1 MKPVLSPY
9 RYVICFCSCLL
20 IFMSVGLLSNAFPI
34 YFPFIMKE
42 HQFSN
47 TQLSLLTTMRSV
59 TALICMFFTDRYYA
73 RLNLKSGIL
82 LALSCGIISFVIY
95 GTTDSPLLYD
105 IAAAISGI
113 CYGLGGVIPA
123 SLLIHRWFSEHAA
136 SAMGLAASG
145 TGIAS
150 ILGPILITRMVQ
162 SIGLSK
168 TFLTEACLIA
178 AGTLFLLLTVRN
190 EPPAFPEHSDTTSDS
205 TLISA
210 GDDRKAA
217 ISADSSE
224 SGPQLLFLERLRV
237 TAGFFFVGVIGL
249 TSYSSLSMLF
259 TTTGHSIEE
268 VSSVLALLGG
278 MLILGKCSF
287 GLVSDRFDSSNALIC
302 YGLLL
307 LSGQTLCCF
316 SAVSGPLLLR
326 LTLVFFG
333 LGAAIPGVSIP
344 ILTADLCSPADYAKT
359 LKNYQITYTLGGLLT
374 STLPGI
380 LADLTGSY
388 LTSHVLFVFCAAGIL
403 LFLVPVHKRYTCIR
417 SKRLL

>member
-95 GTTDSPLLYD
+95 G
-105 IAAAISGI
+105 
-113 CYGLGGVIPA
+113 
-123 SLLIHRWFSEHAA
+123 
-136 SAMGLAASG
+136 
-145 TGIAS
+145 
-150 ILGPILITRMVQ
+150 IT
-162 SIGLSK
+162 
-168 TFLTEACLIA
+168 
-178 AGTLFLLLTVRN
+178 
-190 EPPAFPEHSDTTSDS
+190 
-205 TLISA
+205 
-210 GDDRKAA
+210 
-217 ISADSSE
+217 DSSE

-237 TAGFFFVGVIGL
+237 
-249 TSYSSLSMLF
+249 
-259 TTTGHSIEE
+259 TTGHSIEE

-278 MLILGKCSF
+278 MLILGKCAF
-287 GLVSDRFDSSNALIC
+287 GLVSDRFGSSNALIC

-403 LFLVPVHKRYTCIR
+403 LFLVPVHK
-417 SKRLL
+417 

>member
-1 MKPVLSPY
+1 MKPALSPY

-59 TALICMFFTDRYYA
+59 TALICMFFTDRYYT
-73 RLNLKSGIL
+73 RLNLKRGIL

-150 ILGPILITRMVQ
+150 ILGPVLITRMVQ

-190 EPPAFPEHSDTTSDS
+190 EAPAFPEHSDTTSDS

-210 GDDRKAA
+210 
-217 ISADSSE
+217 
-224 SGPQLLFLERLRV
+224 
-237 TAGFFFVGVIGL
+237 GVIGL

-287 GLVSDRFDSSNALIC
+287 GLVSDRFGSSNALIC

-316 SAVSGPLLLR
+316 SAVAGPLLLR

-403 LFLVPVHKRYTCIR
+403 LFLVPVHRRY
-417 SKRLL
+417 SKNRFGR

>member
-1 MKPVLSPY
+1 MKSVLSPY

-95 GTTDSPLLYD
+95 G
-105 IAAAISGI
+105 
-113 CYGLGGVIPA
+113 
-123 SLLIHRWFSEHAA
+123 
-136 SAMGLAASG
+136 
-145 TGIAS
+145 
-150 ILGPILITRMVQ
+150 IT
-162 SIGLSK
+162 
-168 TFLTEACLIA
+168 
-178 AGTLFLLLTVRN
+178 
-190 EPPAFPEHSDTTSDS
+190 
-205 TLISA
+205 
-210 GDDRKAA
+210 
-217 ISADSSE
+217 DSSE

-237 TAGFFFVGVIGL
+237 
-249 TSYSSLSMLF
+249 
-259 TTTGHSIEE
+259 TTGHSIEE

-278 MLILGKCSF
+278 MLILGKSSF
-287 GLVSDRFDSSNALIC
+287 GLVSDRFGRLNALIC

>member
-1 MKPVLSPY
+1 MKSVLSPY

-95 GTTDSPLLYD
+95 G
-105 IAAAISGI
+105 
-113 CYGLGGVIPA
+113 
-123 SLLIHRWFSEHAA
+123 
-136 SAMGLAASG
+136 
-145 TGIAS
+145 
-150 ILGPILITRMVQ
+150 IT
-162 SIGLSK
+162 
-168 TFLTEACLIA
+168 
-178 AGTLFLLLTVRN
+178 
-190 EPPAFPEHSDTTSDS
+190 
-205 TLISA
+205 
-210 GDDRKAA
+210 
-217 ISADSSE
+217 DSSE

-237 TAGFFFVGVIGL
+237 
-249 TSYSSLSMLF
+249 
-259 TTTGHSIEE
+259 TTGHSIEE

>member
-150 ILGPILITRMVQ
+150 ILGPVLITRMVQ

-190 EPPAFPEHSDTTSDS
+190 EAPAFPEHSDTTSDS

-210 GDDRKAA
+210 
-217 ISADSSE
+217 
-224 SGPQLLFLERLRV
+224 
-237 TAGFFFVGVIGL
+237 GVIGL

-278 MLILGKCSF
+278 MLILGKCAF
-287 GLVSDRFDSSNALIC
+287 GLVSDRFGSSNALIC

-316 SAVSGPLLLR
+316 SAVAGPLLLR

>member
-1 MKPVLSPY
+1 MKSVLSPY

-95 GTTDSPLLYD
+95 G
-105 IAAAISGI
+105 
-113 CYGLGGVIPA
+113 
-123 SLLIHRWFSEHAA
+123 
-136 SAMGLAASG
+136 
-145 TGIAS
+145 
-150 ILGPILITRMVQ
+150 IT
-162 SIGLSK
+162 
-168 TFLTEACLIA
+168 
-178 AGTLFLLLTVRN
+178 
-190 EPPAFPEHSDTTSDS
+190 
-205 TLISA
+205 
-210 GDDRKAA
+210 
-217 ISADSSE
+217 DSSE

-237 TAGFFFVGVIGL
+237 T
-249 TSYSSLSMLF
+249 TD
-259 TTTGHSIEE
+259 HSIEE

-287 GLVSDRFDSSNALIC
+287 GLVSDRFGSSNALIC

-326 LTLVFFG
+326 LTMVFFG

>member
-1 MKPVLSPY
+1 MKPALSPY

-73 RLNLKSGIL
+73 RLNLKRGIL

-150 ILGPILITRMVQ
+150 ILGPVLITRMVQ

-190 EPPAFPEHSDTTSDS
+190 EAPAFPEHSDTTSDS

-210 GDDRKAA
+210 
-217 ISADSSE
+217 
-224 SGPQLLFLERLRV
+224 
-237 TAGFFFVGVIGL
+237 GVIGL

-287 GLVSDRFDSSNALIC
+287 GLVSDRFGSSNALIC

-316 SAVSGPLLLR
+316 SAVAGPLLLR

-403 LFLVPVHKRYTCIR
+403 LFLVPVHRRY
-417 SKRLL
+417 SKNRFGR

>member
-1 MKPVLSPY
+1 MKSVLSPY

-95 GTTDSPLLYD
+95 G
-105 IAAAISGI
+105 
-113 CYGLGGVIPA
+113 
-123 SLLIHRWFSEHAA
+123 
-136 SAMGLAASG
+136 
-145 TGIAS
+145 
-150 ILGPILITRMVQ
+150 IT
-162 SIGLSK
+162 
-168 TFLTEACLIA
+168 
-178 AGTLFLLLTVRN
+178 
-190 EPPAFPEHSDTTSDS
+190 
-205 TLISA
+205 
-210 GDDRKAA
+210 
-217 ISADSSE
+217 DSSE

-237 TAGFFFVGVIGL
+237 
-249 TSYSSLSMLF
+249 
-259 TTTGHSIEE
+259 TTGHSIEE

-287 GLVSDRFDSSNALIC
+287 GLVSDRFGSSNALIC

>member
-1 MKPVLSPY
+1 MKPALSPY

-59 TALICMFFTDRYYA
+59 TALICMFFTDRYYT
-73 RLNLKSGIL
+73 RLNLKRGIL

-150 ILGPILITRMVQ
+150 ILGPVLITRMVQ

-190 EPPAFPEHSDTTSDS
+190 EAPAFPEHSDTTSDS

-210 GDDRKAA
+210 G
-217 ISADSSE
+217 I
-224 SGPQLLFLERLRV
+224 
-237 TAGFFFVGVIGL
+237 IGL

-287 GLVSDRFDSSNALIC
+287 GLVSDRFGSSNALIC

-316 SAVSGPLLLR
+316 SAVAGPLLLR
-326 LTLVFFG
+326 LTLIFFG

-403 LFLVPVHKRYTCIR
+403 LFLVPVHRRY
-417 SKRLL
+417 SKNRFGR

>member
-1 MKPVLSPY
+1 
-9 RYVICFCSCLL
+9 
-20 IFMSVGLLSNAFPI
+20 
-34 YFPFIMKE
+34 
-42 HQFSN
+42 
-47 TQLSLLTTMRSV
+47 
-59 TALICMFFTDRYYA
+59 
-73 RLNLKSGIL
+73 
-82 LALSCGIISFVIY
+82 
-95 GTTDSPLLYD
+95 
-105 IAAAISGI
+105 
-113 CYGLGGVIPA
+113 
-123 SLLIHRWFSEHAA
+123 
-136 SAMGLAASG
+136 
-145 TGIAS
+145 
-150 ILGPILITRMVQ
+150 
-162 SIGLSK
+162 
-168 TFLTEACLIA
+168 
-178 AGTLFLLLTVRN
+178 
-190 EPPAFPEHSDTTSDS
+190 
-205 TLISA
+205 
-210 GDDRKAA
+210 
-217 ISADSSE
+217 
-224 SGPQLLFLERLRV
+224 
-237 TAGFFFVGVIGL
+237 
-249 TSYSSLSMLF
+249 MLF

>member
-1 MKPVLSPY
+1 MKSVLSPY
-9 RYVICFCSCLL
+9 RYVICFFSCLL

-95 GTTDSPLLYD
+95 G
-105 IAAAISGI
+105 
-113 CYGLGGVIPA
+113 
-123 SLLIHRWFSEHAA
+123 
-136 SAMGLAASG
+136 
-145 TGIAS
+145 
-150 ILGPILITRMVQ
+150 IT
-162 SIGLSK
+162 
-168 TFLTEACLIA
+168 
-178 AGTLFLLLTVRN
+178 
-190 EPPAFPEHSDTTSDS
+190 
-205 TLISA
+205 
-210 GDDRKAA
+210 
-217 ISADSSE
+217 DSSE

-237 TAGFFFVGVIGL
+237 
-249 TSYSSLSMLF
+249 
-259 TTTGHSIEE
+259 TTGHSIEE

-287 GLVSDRFDSSNALIC
+287 GLVSDRFGTSNALIF
-302 YGLLL
+302 YGFLLL
-307 LSGQTLCCF
+307 TGQTLCCF
-316 SAVSGPLLLR
+316 SPLAGPLLLR
-326 LTLVFFG
+326 LTMVFFG